1 MRHLAAAV
9 LLALAAC
16 ATTGSPG
23 EDDSPSIVGSYVLT
37 RIDNRSL
44 PTYSPTEPN
53 VTVERGTLTLGREG
67 AFVLTLTA
75 RPSPQFPSAQRSM
88 RGSYVASGD
97 TLTVTPIE
105 DPETPVVYRVTRAGI
120 QLTLRDAQG
129 HRYEFTVR

>member
-1 MRHLAAAV
+1 MRTFAAAL

-16 ATTGSPG
+16 ATTRSAG

-37 RIDNRSL
+37 RIDNRAL

-53 VTVERGTLTLGREG
+53 VRVERGLLTLGREG
-67 AFVLTLTA
+67 AFVLTLVA
-75 RPSPQFPSAQRSM
+75 RNSPQFPPAEQSM
-88 RGSYVASGD
+88 RGSYTESNG
-97 TLTVTPIE
+97 TLTVTPS
-105 DPETPVVYRVTRAGI
+105 DAPETPVVYQVARAGI

>member
-1 MRHLAAAV
+1 MRTFAAAV

-16 ATTGSPG
+16 ATTGTAG
-23 EDDSPSIVGSYVLT
+23 EDDSPSIVGTYVLA
-37 RIDNRSL
+37 RIDNRAL

-67 AFVLTLTA
+67 AFVLTLVA
-75 RPSPQFPSAQRSM
+75 RNSPQFPSTQRSM

-97 TLTVTPIE
+97 TLTVTPVE
-105 DPETPVVYRVTRAGI
+105 SPETPVVYRATRAGI